1 MTKDYCKETVFL
13 LEPINMASGT
23 LLLAAHWANAFFP
36 LSESG
41 TRSRNNLCCSGT
53 DSNICLCFCPRAEI
67 WTIWILE
74 KIILTH
80 YVDYIKL
87 TRHSEQEVAS
97 RKEATV
103 TCAPEGGR

>member
-13 LEPINMASGT
+13 LEPINMASDT
-23 LLLAAHWANAFFP
+23 LLLAAHWANAFSP
-36 LSESG
+36 YLNQEQG
-41 TRSRNNLCCSGT
+41 AEITCVPAET
-53 DSNICLCFCPRAEI
+53 DSNICLYFCPRAEI
-67 WTIWILE
+67 WTILILE

-80 YVDYIKL
+80 QVDYIKL

-97 RKEATV
+97 RKEAVV